1 MNDCC
6 ALPPT
11 CGICI
16 CNPSLSSVGICAAT
30 ANPGSVVCGG
40 SVGTAACGMAQVTIA
55 GSSPGRS
62 NVVLWLLGGI
72 AALYLLK
79 RYR

>member
-1 MNDCC
+1 MNCC
-6 ALPPT
+6 TIPPT

-16 CNPSLSSVGICAAT
+16 CNPAMCRVGVCAAT
-30 ANPGSVVCGG
+30 ANAGSPVCGG
-40 SVGTAACGMAQVTIA
+40 SVGTAPCGMAQVTI
-55 GSSPGRS
+55 GSGPAKS
-62 NVVLWLLGGI
+62 NVVLWLLGGV

>member
-1 MNDCC
+1 MSNCC

-16 CNPSLSSVGICAAT
+16 CNPSMCRVGVCAAT
-30 ANPGSVVCGG
+30 GNPGFPVCGG
-40 SVGTAACGMAQVTIA
+40 SVGTASCGMAQVTIA
-55 GSSPGRS
+55 GTPIKSS
-62 NVVLWLLGGI
+62 VVLWLLGGA